1 MATNFIDKLKNFNR
15 NEIPEKVT
23 KSLDK
28 FQKETPE
35 FDLDIVK
42 NQSEAAL
49 SLAKW
54 AYAIINYAKVYKDV
68 EPKKKLV
75 DVMDG

>member
-42 NQSEAAL
+42 N
-49 SLAKW
+49 
-54 AYAIINYAKVYKDV
+54 
-68 EPKKKLV
+68 
-75 DVMDG
+75 